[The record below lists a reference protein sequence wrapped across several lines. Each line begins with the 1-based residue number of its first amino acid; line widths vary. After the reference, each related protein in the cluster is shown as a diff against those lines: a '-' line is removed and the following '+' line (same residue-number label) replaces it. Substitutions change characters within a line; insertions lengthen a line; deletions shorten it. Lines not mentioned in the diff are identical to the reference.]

1 MKPKTADSIL
11 NFLRLFCLSRP
22 LNFPEDLCEGY
33 SGVISAS
40 LTAQGFLNSV
50 FKSTY
55 LVSLGIIYY
64 ANDALRSLNLISIY
78 SPWEIHDS
86 PKSNRFPMLLRDYP
100 RKFYFHWLLI
110 FFFTQIFSQF
120 VITEIHKRF

>member
-1 MKPKTADSIL
+1 MTWARPPNCEHEEIGVSKTVNVQITSEMKPKTADSIL

-64 ANDALRSLNLISIY
+64 ANDALRSLNLINIY
-78 SPWEIHDS
+78 SP
-86 PKSNRFPMLLRDYP
+86 
-100 RKFYFHWLLI
+100 
-110 FFFTQIFSQF
+110 
-120 VITEIHKRF
+120 